1 MANIKISQLPAASAI
16 TPGTDVVPI
25 VHSGTTQKATP
36 NQIVNAILASPGS
49 IGSDVPG
56 AGTFTALVSTSTTIL
71 NGTTVP
77 AGKNLVTTNDTQ
89 TLTGKT
95 INLAT
100 NIVTGTISQ
109 FNTACSDGNFL
120 TDTGSATLY
129 GKTINLATNIVTG
142 TISQFNMACSNA
154 DFATLSGSE
163 VLNNKTIN
171 LASNTLTGTLAE
183 FNTACS
189 DGNFLTDTGSAALF
203 NKTINLASNT
213 LTGTLAEFNMACSNA
228 DFATLFGS
236 EVLNNKTINANGH
249 IKSSSSVS
257 GVGYDTGAGST
268 VTQDTNRTNAVT
280 INNICGQI
288 TTVSATATA
297 GTFVTFTVYNS
308 AVSSTDTVIANLA
321 GIGFSGNY
329 ILNVVNV
336 RSGNFKIQTYTPS
349 AVISAEA
356 LVINFSVIKSVNA

>member
-1 MANIKISQLPAASAI
+1 MANIKISQLPAASTI

-36 NQIVNAILASPGS
+36 NQIVNAVLASPGS

-77 AGKNLVTTNDTQ
+77 AGKDLVTTDDTQ
-89 TLTGKT
+89 TLIG
-95 INLAT
+95 
-100 NIVTGTISQ
+100 
-109 FNTACSDGNFL
+109 
-120 TDTGSATLY
+120 
-129 GKTINLATNIVTG
+129 
-142 TISQFNMACSNA
+142 
-154 DFATLSGSE
+154 
-163 VLNNKTIN
+163 KTIN

-189 DGNFLTDTGSAALF
+189 DGNFITDSSST
-203 NKTINLASNT
+203 T
-213 LTGTLAEFNMACSNA
+213 LTNKSISLATNTVTGTIAQFNTACSDA
-228 DFATLFGS
+228 DFATLSGTETLS
-236 EVLNNKTINANGH
+236 NKSISGTGP
-249 IKSSSSVS
+249 IKTNSSS
-257 GVGYDTGAGST
+257 GIGYATGAGSS
-268 VTQDTNRTNAVT
+268 VTQTTNRTTPVT
-280 INNICGQI
+280 INAICGQI

-321 GIGFSGNY
+321 GIGFSGDY

-349 AVISAEA
+349 AVVSSEA

>member
-1 MANIKISQLPAASAI
+1 MANIKISQLPAASTI
-16 TPGTDVVPI
+16 TPGADSVPI

-36 NQIVNAILASPGS
+36 NQIVNAVLASPDS

-77 AGKNLVTTNDTQ
+77 AGKDLVTTNDTQ

-95 INLAT
+95 INLANNTLTGTTAEFNAACSDGDFLTDSSSTTLT
-100 NIVTGTISQ
+100 NKSISLATNTVTGTITQ
-109 FNTACSDGNFL
+109 FNTACSD
-120 TDTGSATLY
+120 
-129 GKTINLATNIVTG
+129 
-142 TISQFNMACSNA
+142 A
-154 DFATLSGSE
+154 DFATLSGTETLS
-163 VLNNKTIN
+163 NKSI
-171 LASNTLTGTLAE
+171 SGTGPI
-183 FNTACS
+183 
-189 DGNFLTDTGSAALF
+189 
-203 NKTINLASNT
+203 KTN
-213 LTGTLAEFNMACSNA
+213 
-228 DFATLFGS
+228 
-236 EVLNNKTINANGH
+236 
-249 IKSSSSVS
+249 SSS
-257 GVGYDTGAGST
+257 GIGYTTGAGSS
-268 VTQDTNRTNAVT
+268 VTQATNRTTPVT
-280 INNICGQI
+280 INAICGQI

-297 GTFVTFTVYNS
+297 DTFVKFTVYNS

-321 GIGFSGNY
+321 GIGFSGGY

>member
-1 MANIKISQLPAASAI
+1 MANIKISQLPAASTI
-16 TPGTDVVPI
+16 EPGTDLVPI

-36 NQIVNAILASPGS
+36 NQIVNAALASPGS
-49 IGSDVPG
+49 IGSDIPG
-56 AGTFTALVSTSTTIL
+56 AGTFTVLVSTSSTNL
-71 NGTTVP
+71 NGTLIP
-77 AGKNLVTTNDTQ
+77 AGKDLVTTDDTQ
-89 TLTGKT
+89 TLIGKT
-95 INLAT
+95 INLASNT
-100 NIVTGTISQ
+100 LTGTLAE

-120 TDTGSATLY
+120 TDTGSATLA

-163 VLNNKTIN
+163 VLNNKT
-171 LASNTLTGTLAE
+171 
-183 FNTACS
+183 
-189 DGNFLTDTGSAALF
+189 
-203 NKTINLASNT
+203 
-213 LTGTLAEFNMACSNA
+213 
-228 DFATLFGS
+228 
-236 EVLNNKTINANGH
+236 VNANGH

-257 GVGYDTGAGST
+257 GVGYDTGAGGT

-297 GTFVTFTVYNS
+297 DTFVTFTVYNS

-321 GIGFSGNY
+321 GIGFSGGY

-349 AVISAEA
+349 DVVSSEA